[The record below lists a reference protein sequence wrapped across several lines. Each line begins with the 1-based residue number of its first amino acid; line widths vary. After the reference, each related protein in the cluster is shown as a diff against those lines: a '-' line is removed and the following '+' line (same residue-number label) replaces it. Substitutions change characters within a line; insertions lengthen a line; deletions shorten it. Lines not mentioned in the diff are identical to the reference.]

1 MTYKETIEVYKMK
14 RIKTTI
20 KIALGSTFLFANFML
35 LFGLNGQAYIDPSV
49 ITYLI
54 QIVSG
59 VVISL
64 GAFFGVYGRKI
75 KKVMAQKLGFNE
87 NAHKEVESDDVKI
100 W

>member
-1 MTYKETIEVYKMK
+1 MK
-14 RIKTTI
+14 KFAKFIFYV
-20 KIALGSTFLFANFML
+20 LSGMFLFADFML

-75 KKVMAQKLGFNE
+75 KKVVAKKLGISE
-87 NAHKEVESDDVKI
+87 NSRKEIESDDIKI